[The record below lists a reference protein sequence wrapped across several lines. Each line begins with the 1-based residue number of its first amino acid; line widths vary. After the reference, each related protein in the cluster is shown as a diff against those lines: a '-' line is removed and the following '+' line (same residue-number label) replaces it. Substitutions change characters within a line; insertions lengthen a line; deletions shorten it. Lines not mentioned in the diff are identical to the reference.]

1 MVAAVVVDE
10 VVGGMVIEEEVAGT
24 PDEVPGGA
32 ADGQFATASIISL
45 LAAALEAPRPIKPA
59 K

>member
-10 VVGGMVIEEEVAGT
+10 VVGGMLIEEVAGT

>member
-10 VVGGMVIEEEVAGT
+10 VVGGMLIVEVAGT

>member
-10 VVGGMVIEEEVAGT
+10 VVGGMLIEEVAGT

-32 ADGQFATASIISL
+32 ADGQLATASIISL